1 MAKTVAKTVS
11 VRLPEQDAAEIEA
24 LAQFDGVAVAAEIR
38 EAVQMLIAARRTDS
52 GFRKRVEETM
62 KRAQRML
69 AEIDDDTAAV
79 SDALEL

>member
-1 MAKTVAKTVS
+1 MAKTLS
-11 VRLPEQDAAEIEA
+11 VRLTEQRAAEIEA
-24 LAQFDGVAVAAEIR
+24 LAQFDGVAVAEEIR
-38 EAVQMLIAARRTDS
+38 EAVQMLIAARRTDP

-62 KRAQRML
+62 KRARRML